1 MNISSFMKKYDL
13 DEESDTIGA
22 STAIKIILDI
32 INYDEIMG
40 NTDNYFNFASQMGLT
55 KNVGVS
61 LNSSEPLI

>member
-1 MNISSFMKKYDL
+1 MKKYDL

-40 NTDNYFNFASQMGLT
+40 EYRQLF
-55 KNVGVS
+55 
-61 LNSSEPLI
+61 